1 MMNIRPKAQSQP
13 NWTPLK
19 HANFLFFQSFLTVY
33 SQNEIDSS
41 SNLYRYR
48 IDDLLLKEW
57 FSRFFNGFW
66 LTVEASHSISP
77 LL

>member
-1 MMNIRPKAQSQP
+1 MNIRSKAQSQP
-13 NWTPLK
+13 KWTRLK

-33 SQNEIDSS
+33 SHIEIDCS

-48 IDDLLLKEW
+48 IGGLLLEGW